1 MSTPGADGGRAM
13 SLPIAEMK
21 DMKCAYQFC
30 STTSKDAQLR
40 LCAGCKEAV
49 YCSPQCQKLDWK
61 KCHKP
66 TCSKTQ
72 ILNLESYH
80 AILAYISHLCHEHP
94 AVPTHFALE
103 EYVGYIDSPPDE
115 EGEVPPIVLHGRP
128 LPEESVSLREWW
140 KTAPSD
146 RDRIRLCQR
155 LKYDG
160 HVLPIVLATCIA
172 LAAELY
178 ATDVSPSSS
187 PNDRHLRLA
196 IANSPVTDF
205 GIVMGIVNVGAENR
219 LAFHNLLTEEWSLN
233 QDSSDHYWIYF
244 KTLAGDDFFLDSGM
258 FPFNLTCMV
267 NVAPYKFPMMTEVDE
282 IPAFFFTTSTNE
294 TAPTVLDGGVW
305 IEDTRFSILRES
317 TLEPLF
323 RLTCEGG
330 LSDKEAMTAL
340 YSFMDKISLH
350 DCTESERN
358 LLKVFVNIARKTIR
372 SNALGKHY
380 LQFPERPDLI
390 FWAPSEFL
398 DDPEIEHKTVKR
410 VKVLARK
417 INKGEITQWEAQDM
431 LAAWQKKQK
440 AKKK

>member
-1 MSTPGADGGRAM
+1 MSTPGSDGGRKIF
-13 SLPIAEMK
+13 LPISDMK
-21 DMKCAYQFC
+21 DMKCAYESC

-40 LCAGCKEAV
+40 LCAGCKEVV
-49 YCSPQCQKLDWK
+49 YCSSQCQKLDWK
-61 KCHKP
+61 KSHKP
-66 TCSKTQ
+66 ACGKTQ
-72 ILNLESYH
+72 IINLESYH

-115 EGEVPPIVLHGRP
+115 EGEVPPTVLHGRP
-128 LPEESVSLREWW
+128 LPEES
-140 KTAPSD
+140 
-146 RDRIRLCQR
+146 R

-178 ATDVSPSSS
+178 ATDVSSSSS
-187 PNDRHLRLA
+187 PNDKHLRLA

-205 GIVMGIVNVGAENR
+205 GIVMGVVNVGDGNR
-219 LAFHNLLTEEWSLN
+219 LAFHDLLTGEWSLN
-233 QDSSDHYWIYF
+233 QESNDHYWIYF
-244 KTLAGDDFFLDSGM
+244 KTLAGDEFFLDCGM

-267 NVAPYKFPMMTEVDE
+267 NVAPYKFPMMSDVDE
-282 IPAFFFTTSTNE
+282 IPGFFFTTSTNE

-330 LSDKEAMTAL
+330 LSDKAAMAAL
-340 YSFMDKISLH
+340 YSFMDKVSLH

-372 SNALGKHY
+372 SNAVGKHY

-390 FWAPSEFL
+390 FWAPSEFS

-417 INKGEITQWEAQDM
+417 INKGEVTRWEAQDM